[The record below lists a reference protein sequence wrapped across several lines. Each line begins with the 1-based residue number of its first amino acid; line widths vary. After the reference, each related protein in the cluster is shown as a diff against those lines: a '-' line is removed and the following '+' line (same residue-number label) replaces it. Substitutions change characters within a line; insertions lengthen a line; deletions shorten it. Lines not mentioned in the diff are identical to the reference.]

1 MGSCQCLLWRSLSPS
16 WRVPAAGEWGSG
28 SCCSCR
34 VLVGEPAALTSRGLM
49 PPPPLTSPPGR
60 PCPDFLSTSTGL
72 ACSMTA
78 MTTARCDAVRSMMLP
93 VAGGMKPHRDRL
105 PRNRLRRAN
114 PSCWLRD
121 RGGSLA
127 KFTLTPLLAMTVFCP
142 RRCYAITMNTH
153 SCNAVAI
160 VRFLC
165 FDGLPLTLVHHWFSS
180 SLSIVLLSAITSF
193 VAHGSGAALDG
204 GMGIGLLF
212 LPFSF
217 RSTKQPAF
225 SASSI
230 RFFVFPLWG
239 KCIII
244 NSGPPDWILFAR
256 TVGRQARLGLA
267 IMRAWA
273 HTRAE

>member
-28 SCCSCR
+28 SCCRCR

-49 PPPPLTSPPGR
+49 PPPPLTSYPGR

-114 PSCWLRD
+114 PRAGFEI
-121 RGGSLA
+121 GGASIA

-153 SCNAVAI
+153 SCNSVAI

-165 FDGLPLTLVHHWFSS
+165 FDDLPLTLVHHWFSS
-180 SLSIVLLSAITSF
+180 SLTVLLPAITSF

-212 LPFSF
+212 FLSLLDQ
-217 RSTKQPAF
+217 RSSLLSQHH
-225 SASSI
+225 
-230 RFFVFPLWG
+230 RFDSYVFHFWG

-244 NSGPPDWILFAR
+244 NNGPPDWILFAR
-256 TVGRQARLGLA
+256 TVALDVKQDLV
-267 IMRAWA
+267 WQS
-273 HTRAE
+273 